1 MERIHREEPSYW
13 PYGLATSQFNG
24 GLYLVKE
31 SATTA
36 PVGFVG
42 WQRFEERG
50 KNVGYYAVGILP
62 AYRERGFAKSAV
74 AQVIREV
81 REHCDDVKAY
91 IMRHNE
97 PSKALARS
105 LSVDI
110 IEKAATTK
118 QQAIMSALGAI
129 GSAAFFDQAAD
140 PSGRDIGS
148 TFQPWKWDKERALM
162 GGLNAILGAGGGAA
176 VANGNPLVGASI
188 LALAPA
194 KDLAMKG
201 IGSLYKVDNAATE
214 AAKSFAH
221 ERSRPDPET
230 AKNVIESVPKEVW
243 MGAGGLGLGALALA
257 LYNSKKKRNLE
268 ERRLAQE
275 AAGVARVTLP
285 TDQPG
290 DLETQIQLPV
300 GDLHLSNA
308 ILQNLGRDTRRRLRQ
323 ETRQRTKR
331 RGERKKPAPE
341 LDKAA
346 SLTELVQELNKYAM
360 GQPAPAG
367 NVPTP
372 PQLGQN
378 PAMRMQNQQAATAQS
393 ITPAPAANPAIMQ
406 AEQKAMET
414 EQAAM
419 QQQAQTE
426 QASQQAQMEQEQ
438 RFQQELT
445 KSEQEKET
453 LKLQL
458 EKEKAVASLQ
468 KEQAKAQTAMQ
479 KAQADGAASASD
491 GENSIAGRL
500 ISNRLDRLQSRV
512 GSIKAASQGTM
523 DLNGQT
529 YVTGA
534 PPAPVAPTPAP
545 TGIPRTD
552 GHNNQPWNI
561 MMGDPTSNAA
571 VGAGYGPT
579 SKQMEVNGTAYST
592 GTTGV
597 PGSID
602 PATGGKVPE
611 PFKHIRPEAPQL
623 INNNPGS
630 NGLFP
635 SVGLYRASYGGLL
648 DTAFDWTLKKMLTT
662 PKPQQTRY
670 MSQAAMTNAPDKMG
684 IIRDLYSNA
693 ITTNPMLANV

>member
-1 MERIHREEPSYW
+1 MIKAAAANELHIVEGIMERIRREEPSYW
-13 PYGLATSQFNG
+13 PYGLAADQFNG

-42 WQRFEERG
+42 WQQFAEKG

-81 REHCDDVKAY
+81 REHCDDVKAF

-105 LSVDI
+105 LNADI
-110 IEKAATTK
+110 IEKAGNTK
-118 QQAIMSALGAI
+118 QEALAAALGAI
-129 GSAAFFDQAAD
+129 GSTVFFDQAAD
-140 PSGRDIGS
+140 PAGRDIGS

-176 VANGNPLVGASI
+176 IGKGNALTGAGI
-188 LALAPA
+188 LALAPT

-221 ERSRPDPET
+221 ERNRPDPQT
-230 AKNVIESVPKEVW
+230 AKNIIESIPKEVW
-243 MGAGGLGLGALALA
+243 LGAGGLGLGALGVA
-257 LYNSKKKRNLE
+257 LYNARKKNKLE

-285 TDQPG
+285 TEQPG

-300 GDLHLSNA
+300 GDLHLSNK

-323 ETRQRTKR
+323 ETGQRTKR
-331 RGERKKPAPE
+331 RGERKAPKQEIDKSAALAELVHE
-341 LDKAA
+341 LD
-346 SLTELVQELNKYAM
+346 KYAM
-360 GQPAPAG
+360 GPPAPAG

-419 QQQAQTE
+419 QQQAQIE

-438 RFQQELT
+438 RFQQEMA

-468 KEQAKAQTAMQ
+468 KEQAKAQSAIQ

-491 GENSIAGRL
+491 GENSVAGRL

-512 GSIKAASQGTM
+512 GSIKEAAQGTM

-534 PPAPVAPTPAP
+534 PAPAPAPTPAPVAPPAA
-545 TGIPRTD
+545 
-552 GHNNQPWNI
+552 NQ
-561 MMGDPTSNAA
+561 MD
-571 VGAGYGPT
+571 
-579 SKQMEVNGTAYST
+579 VNGNRYNT
-592 GTTGV
+592 GSAGV

-602 PATGGKVPE
+602 PATGGKVPA

-630 NGLFP
+630 NALFP

-662 PKPQQTRY
+662 PKPQQTRF
-670 MSQAAMTNAPDKMG
+670 MRQSDITNSPDKMG
-684 IIRDLYSNA
+684 IINALYSNA
-693 ITTNPMLANV
+693 ITTNPMLANA